1 MIRTY
6 SELKRFDTFIDR
18 YNYLKL
24 HGQIGIQTFGLDRF
38 INQSL
43 YKSRKWRRIRN
54 EVIIRDEACDLGI
67 EGYDL
72 YDRIIIHH
80 MNPITLEDIEEERPE
95 IFDPEF
101 LICTSFRTHNAIH
114 YGDESLLP
122 AEPVERKPGDT
133 CPWKQGGRYAY

>member
-24 HGQIGIQTFGLDRF
+24 AGRVGIETFGIDRY
-38 INQSL
+38 INQGL
-43 YKSRKWRRIRN
+43 YKSKKWRRIRD

-67 EGYDL
+67 PRYDL

-80 MNPITLEDIEEERPE
+80 MNPITMEDIEEENPD
-95 IFDPEF
+95 IFNPEF
-101 LICTSFRTHNAIH
+101 LICTSFMTHNAIH

-122 AEPVERKPGDT
+122 KEPIERKPGDT
-133 CPWKQGGRYAY
+133 CPWK